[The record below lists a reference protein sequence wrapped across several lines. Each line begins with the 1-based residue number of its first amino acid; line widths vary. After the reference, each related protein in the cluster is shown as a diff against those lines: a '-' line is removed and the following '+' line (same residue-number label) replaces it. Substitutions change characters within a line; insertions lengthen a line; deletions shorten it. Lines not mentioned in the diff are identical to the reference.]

1 VTPDGGEF
9 GRACSEFF
17 SEEEAM
23 THHFQTSTLLAGG
36 CDGQS
41 RRSILAE
48 RLIRKA
54 SVGAAA
60 LRQAVPVVYPQTNL

>member
-1 VTPDGGEF
+1 
-9 GRACSEFF
+9 
-17 SEEEAM
+17 M